1 MVSLGCPKNTVD
13 GEVMLGDLHGAG
25 FDVTD
30 DHESADAIV
39 INSCGFVEEQE
50 DHRDGMLGAAVR
62 ERSGER
68 AAGGGRD
75 RGV

>member
-1 MVSLGCPKNTVD
+1 MRIRGGREERERGGDPGGVAA
-13 GEVMLGDLHGAG
+13 GER
-25 FDVTD
+25 
-30 DHESADAIV
+30 
-39 INSCGFVEEQE
+39 EQE